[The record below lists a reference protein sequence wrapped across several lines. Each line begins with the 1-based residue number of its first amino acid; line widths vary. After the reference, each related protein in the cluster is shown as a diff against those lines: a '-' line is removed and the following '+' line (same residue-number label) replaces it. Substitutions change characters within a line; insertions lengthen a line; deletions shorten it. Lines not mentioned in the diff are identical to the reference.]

1 MKKKDLHFLMKQLL
15 PVGEKIFLSDRVR
28 FHSYTDLANGVKRS
42 STRGDIVMTAV
53 AVSSFQSYTPGQR
66 QQMLDFLRDFFLSKR
81 SLILHDLPSCKTV
94 EQLDVFSEQLRSQM
108 QGEYSKVP
116 FAQSHKVDSFNRT
129 RNLIDLYI
137 EHLVSMA
144 DELAHLRSQLVPL
157 LFLPL
162 TSQIFDSRIFSSD
175 ELKKASVSEKS
186 TFGELVLRSDYQFLQ
201 QIAFEKAQEFGS
213 SFYRIYFDLMWQGK
227 GKNRRYQEPGFNL
240 FEVS

>member
-1 MKKKDLHFLMKQLL
+1 MKKKDLHSLMKQLL
-15 PVGEKIFLSDRVR
+15 PVGEKILLSDRAR

-42 STRGDIVMTAV
+42 SPRGDIVMTAV
-53 AVSSFQSYTPGQR
+53 AVSSFQSYPPEQR
-66 QQMLDFLRDFFLSKR
+66 QEMLEFLRDFFLSKR
-81 SLILHDLPSCKTV
+81 TLILHDLPSCKTV

-108 QGEYSKVP
+108 LGEYSKVP
-116 FAQSHKVDSFNRT
+116 FAQSHRVESFNRT

-144 DELAHLRSQLVPL
+144 AELAHLRSQLVPL

-162 TSQIFDSRIFSSD
+162 TSQIFSSGIFRSD
-175 ELKKASVSEKS
+175 ELQKAHVSEKS

-201 QIAFEKAQEFGS
+201 QIALEKAQEFGS

-227 GKNRRYQEPGFNL
+227 GKNRRYQEPSFNL
-240 FEVS
+240 FEIS

>member
-28 FHSYTDLANGVKRS
+28 FYSYTELVNGVKRS
-42 STRGDIVMTAV
+42 GARADMVMTAV
-53 AVSSFQSYTPGQR
+53 AVSSFQSYMPAQR
-66 QQMLDFLRDFFLSKR
+66 QQMLEFLRDYFLAKR
-81 SLILHDLPSCKTV
+81 SFVLQELPLCKTV
-94 EQLDVFSEQLRSQM
+94 EQLDVLSEQLRSDM
-108 QGEYSKVP
+108 WSEYSKVP

-144 DELAHLRSQLVPL
+144 EELAPLRPQLVPL

-162 TSQIFDSRIFSSD
+162 TSQIFDSGIFSSD
-175 ELKKASVSEKS
+175 ELKKANVTEKS
-186 TFGELVLRSDYQFLQ
+186 TFGELVLQSDYQFLQ
-201 QIAFEKAQEFGS
+201 QNALEKAQEFGS
-213 SFYRIYFDLMWQGK
+213 SFHRIYFDLMWQGK

-240 FEVS
+240 FEIS